1 MSKVYMAV
9 TKDEYELPYAV
20 ADSQT
25 ELAKMLGV
33 EPQSVR
39 KAFFAI
45 RHGKC
50 TRTRYREVEIDNER
64 PDKERRCDS
73 NNRSYV

>member
-25 ELAKMLGV
+25 ELAKML
-33 EPQSVR
+33 EIDPQSVR
-39 KAFFAI
+39 KAFFDL
-45 RHGKC
+45 RHGRC
-50 TRTRYREVEIDNER
+50 TKTRYREVEIDDE
-64 PDKERRCDS
+64 
-73 NNRSYV
+73 

>member
-9 TKDEYELPYAV
+9 SKDEYELPYAI
-20 ADSQT
+20 ADTQAD
-25 ELAKMLGV
+25 LARMLGV
-33 EPQSVR
+33 DPQSVR

-50 TRTRYREVEIDNER
+50 TKTRYREVEIDDE
-64 PDKERRCDS
+64 
-73 NNRSYV
+73 